1 MPNECA
7 YIVAGKRSPVG
18 RFLGTIAKLTAMEVG
33 THVARALLD
42 EAQAD
47 PNAFDEVF
55 IGQVLQA
62 GCGQNPARQVALGAG
77 IHDRISCVTVNKV
90 CGSGLQSVMFA
101 DQVIRCG
108 DADLI
113 LAGGIESMSQ
123 APFLSR
129 TMRAGNKFGNVEMV
143 DEMLYDG
150 LTNVY
155 SNQLMGEL
163 AEYTAGKAG
172 ITRRAQDEW
181 ALKSQQRA
189 ARATEEGTFKE
200 EIVPIEL
207 PRGKGTFSADETF
220 RADTTLEALAG
231 LKPAFA
237 KDGTVTA
244 GNASQLS
251 DGAGMLLVASEKG
264 LRRCGKKPIARIV
277 SHATAGGPPKELF
290 FTPPVAVKMACEKAG
305 WSLDDVDF
313 FELNEAFASQ
323 TLAGLKALELN
334 GDNVNVHGGAIALGH
349 PIGASGAR
357 VLVTLLHVLKQR
369 NAKRGVAALCLG
381 GGNAVSMAVEML

>member
-1 MPNECA
+1 MPNDYA

-18 RFLGTIAKLTAMEVG
+18 RFLGSLMGLTAMEVG
-33 THVARALLD
+33 TRVAKQVL
-42 EAQAD
+42 EETQAD
-47 PNAFDEVF
+47 PNGFDEVY

-77 IHDRISCVTVNKV
+77 INDQISCCTVNKV
-90 CGSGLQSVMFA
+90 CGSSLQAAMFA
-101 DQVIRCG
+101 DMAIRAG
-108 DADLI
+108 DADLV

-129 TMRAGNKFGNVEMV
+129 TMRGGNKFGHGEMV

-155 SNQLMGEL
+155 SQELMGEL
-163 AEYTAGKAG
+163 AEYTAEKAG
-172 ITRRAQDEW
+172 LTRQEQDEW
-181 ALKSQQRA
+181 SLRSQNLA
-189 ARATEEGTFKE
+189 AEATAAGRFKE

-207 PRGKGTFSADETF
+207 PRKKGIFEADETF
-220 RADTTLEALAG
+220 RAGTKLEDLAG
-231 LKPAFA
+231 LKPAFR

-251 DGAGMLLVASEKG
+251 DGAAMVLVASEQG
-264 LRRCGKKPIARIV
+264 LKRCNSKPIARIV
-277 SHATAGGPPKELF
+277 ATATAGGPPRDLF
-290 FTPPVAVKMACEKAG
+290 FTPPVAVKMVCDKAG
-305 WSLDDVDF
+305 WPVNEVDV

-323 TLAGLKALELN
+323 TLAGLKALELK
-334 GDNVNVHGGAIALGH
+334 GDNVNVNGGAIALGH

-357 VLVTLLHVLKQR
+357 VLVTLLHVMKQR
-369 NAKRGVAALCLG
+369 NAKRGVTALCLG
-381 GGNAVSMAVEML
+381 GGNAVAMAVEAL

>member
-18 RFLGTIAKLTAMEVG
+18 RFLGTISKLTAMEVG
-33 THVARALLD
+33 SQVARGLLND
-42 EAQAD
+42 TQAD
-47 PNAFDEVF
+47 PKAFDEVF
-55 IGQVLQA
+55 VGHVLQA

-77 IHDRISCVTVNKV
+77 IHDEVSCVTVNKV
-90 CGSGLQSVMFA
+90 CGSGLQAVMFA

-108 DADLI
+108 DADFV

-129 TMRAGNKFGNVEMV
+129 TTRAGNKFGHSELL

-155 SNQLMGEL
+155 ANELMGEL
-163 AEYTAGKAG
+163 AEYTAEKAG
-172 ITRRAQDEW
+172 ITRQAQDEW
-181 ALKSQQRA
+181 ALKSQQRTA
-189 ARATEEGTFKE
+189 EADKEGFFEE

-207 PRGKGTFSADETF
+207 PRGKGTFAGDETF
-220 RADTTLEALAG
+220 RADTTLESLAG
-231 LKPAFA
+231 LKPAFT
-237 KDGTVTA
+237 KEGTVTA

-251 DGAGMLLVASEKG
+251 DGAAMLLVASEKG
-264 LRRCGKKPIARIV
+264 LKRCGRKPIARIV
-277 SHATAGGPPKELF
+277 AHATAGGPPKDLF
-290 FTPPVAVKMACEKAG
+290 FTPPAAVKMACEKAG
-305 WSLDDVDF
+305 WSLGEIDF

-323 TLAGLKALELN
+323 TLAGLKALELH
-334 GDNVNVHGGAIALGH
+334 GDNVNVNGGAIALGH

-381 GGNAVSMAVEML
+381 GGNAVAMAVEML

>member
-1 MPNECA
+1 MANDCA
-7 YIVAGKRSPVG
+7 YLVAGKRSPVG
-18 RFLGTIAKLTAMEVG
+18 RFLGSISALSAMELG
-33 THVARALLD
+33 SRVAKALLD
-42 EAQAD
+42 ETKAD
-47 PNAFDEVF
+47 RNAFDEVF
-55 IGQVLQA
+55 VGQVLQA

-77 IHDRISCVTVNKV
+77 IHDAISCCTVNKV
-90 CGSGLQSVMFA
+90 CGSGLQAVMFA
-101 DQVIRCG
+101 DQVIRAG
-108 DADLI
+108 DANLI

-129 TMRAGNKFGNVEMV
+129 TMRGGNKFGHGEMV

-155 SNQLMGEL
+155 SGELMGDV
-163 AEYTAGKAG
+163 AEYTAEKAG
-172 ITRRAQDEW
+172 LTREMQDEW
-181 ALKSQQRA
+181 SLKSQQRA
-189 ARATEEGTFKE
+189 AAAAEAGRFKE

-220 RADTTLEALAG
+220 RAGTKLEDLAK
-231 LKPAFA
+231 LKPAFK

-264 LRRCGKKPIARIV
+264 LSKCGVKPVAKIV
-277 SHATAGGPPKELF
+277 SHATAGGPPRELF
-290 FTPPVAVKMACEKAG
+290 FTPPKAVKMVVDKAG
-305 WSLDDVDF
+305 WSLGDVDV

-323 TLAGLKALELN
+323 TLAGLKELELS
-334 GDNVNVHGGAIALGH
+334 GDNVNVNGGAIALGH

-357 VLVTLLHVLKQR
+357 VLVTLLHVMKQR
-369 NAKRGVAALCLG
+369 GAKRGVTAVCLG
-381 GGNAVSMAVEML
+381 GGNAVAMAVEAL